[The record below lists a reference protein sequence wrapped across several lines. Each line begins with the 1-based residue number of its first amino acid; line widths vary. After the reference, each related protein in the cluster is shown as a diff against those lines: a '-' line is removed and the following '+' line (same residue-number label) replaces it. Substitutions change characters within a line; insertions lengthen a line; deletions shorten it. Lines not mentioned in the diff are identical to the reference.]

1 MSPASIAGIFSDR
14 VITFYNQRNHQA
26 KPAKGNACM
35 KKHGLSRITAGV
47 TAGIMIGTA
56 AFLPGCNQNNDVYGP
71 PEDLEVTVTPEYE
84 PEENIPVAVYGPPEG
99 EEYIQAYDPGDNVPE
114 DVYGPPV
121 GEED

>member
-1 MSPASIAGIFSDR
+1 
-14 VITFYNQRNHQA
+14 
-26 KPAKGNACM
+26 
-35 KKHGLSRITAGV
+35 
-47 TAGIMIGTA
+47 MIGTA